1 MNKNLEQPII
11 QVTRLSHTFS
21 GGETV
26 LKGIDFQ
33 ARRGEFILCAGRN
46 GSGKTVF
53 MRHLNAL
60 YQPSAGEVIISGVNT
75 KTDPAFARRMIG
87 MVFQDADSQIVGQ
100 TVRRDVAFGPENL
113 GLPPEEVAG
122 RVDYA
127 LETMELTHFAEQR
140 PRLLSGGEKRRLAI
154 AALLVMEPLALI
166 LDEPFTNLDFNGVRS
181 VLRHIVRLHRE
192 GHTII
197 MVTHDIE
204 KTAAHADRIVIF
216 DQGKI
221 VEDGEAS
228 QVIGKVGQYG
238 LRPFAS
244 YQRGIEALTWLK

>member
-26 LKGIDFQ
+26 LKAIDFQ
-33 ARRGEFILCAGRN
+33 ARRGEFILCTGRN

-60 YQPSAGEVIISGVNT
+60 YQPSTGDVEISGVNT

-87 MVFQDADSQIVGQ
+87 MAFQDADSQIVGQ
-100 TVRRDVAFGPENL
+100 TVRQDVAFGPENL
-113 GLPPEEVAG
+113 GLPPEEVSW

-127 LETMELTHFAEQR
+127 LETMELSHFAEQR

-166 LDEPFTNLDFNGVRS
+166 LDEPFTNLDFHGVQS

-197 MVTHDIE
+197 LVTHDIE

-221 VEDGEAS
+221 VEDGETS
-228 QVIGKVGQYG
+228 QVIGKVGHYG
-238 LRPFAS
+238 LRPFES
-244 YQRGIEALTWLK
+244 YRRGIETLTWLK